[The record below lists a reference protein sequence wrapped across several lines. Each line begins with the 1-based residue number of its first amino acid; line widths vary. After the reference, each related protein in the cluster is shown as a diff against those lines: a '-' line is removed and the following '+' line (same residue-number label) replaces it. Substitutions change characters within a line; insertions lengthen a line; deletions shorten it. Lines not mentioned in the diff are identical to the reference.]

1 LKGRV
6 KKFLAPTLRDVANRA
21 HVSTASASRVL
32 NESTTVSLPIRERVE
47 EAVRSLGYTPNK
59 IATSLRRQ
67 STQTVSL
74 LVPDITNPFFA
85 DVAKAAARTL
95 RRAGYS
101 CLLCDT
107 EGDIAVEE
115 RDATLCLHRRVD
127 GMVVIS
133 NNSTAGFFEKLG
145 RQGLAIV
152 LVDRPAS
159 RDLDSVRVDNGDGTL
174 QVVAHLAARGQRRL
188 AIISGPLTLLP
199 ANERFDAFVTGLD
212 LHNLPRVDDYLHVT
226 GFSIPHGYDA
236 ARSLLALDPAPDAI
250 FAGNNT
256 LGIGA
261 IRAIKEAGCRIP
273 EDVAVIMFDD
283 VYLAE
288 SLEPPITV
296 IAQPTEQIGTVAA
309 QLLLERLEDPHRQPR
324 EVLLRPRLIARGSA

>member
-1 LKGRV
+1 M
-6 KKFLAPTLRDVANRA
+6 AP
-21 HVSTASASRVL
+21 S
-32 NESTTVSLPIRERVE
+32 IRERVE
-47 EAVRSLGYTPNK
+47 EAVRAFGYTPNRV
-59 IATSLRRQ
+59 ATSLRRQ

-74 LVPDITNPFFA
+74 LIPDITNPFFA
-85 DVAKAAARTL
+85 DVAKAADRTF
-95 RRAGYS
+95 RQAGYS

-107 EGDIAVEE
+107 EGDVAAEE
-115 RDATLCLHRRVD
+115 RDAVLSLHRRVD
-127 GMVVIS
+127 GMLVIS
-133 NNSTAGFFEKLG
+133 NNSTAAFFEKLG
-145 RQGLAIV
+145 RQGQAIV

-159 RDLDSVRVDNGDGTL
+159 RELDSVRVDNADGTL
-174 QVVAHLAARGQRRL
+174 QAVSHLAARGRRRL

-199 ANERFDAFVTGLD
+199 AQERLDAFVTGLS
-212 LHNLPRVDDYLHVT
+212 LHNLPRVEAYLHVT
-226 GFSIPHGYDA
+226 GWSITHGYEA
-236 ARSLLALDPAPDAI
+236 ARRLLELDPPPDAI

-261 IRAIKEAGCRIP
+261 IRAIKEKGCRLP

-309 QLLLERLEDPHRQPR
+309 QLLLERLGDPGRQPR
-324 EVLLRPRLIARGSA
+324 EVLLKPQLIRRRSA

>member
-1 LKGRV
+1 VGERVGR
-6 KKFLAPTLRDVANRA
+6 FQAPTLRDVARHA
-21 HVSTASASRVL
+21 RVSTATASRAL
-32 NESTTVSLPIRERVE
+32 NESATVSLPVRQRVE
-47 EAVRSLGYTPNK
+47 EAVRALGYTPNK

-74 LVPDITNPFFA
+74 LVPDITNLFFA
-85 DVAKAAARTL
+85 EVAKAAVRTL
-95 RRAGYS
+95 RRAGYF

-107 EGDIAVEE
+107 EGNVAAEE
-115 RDATLCLHRRVD
+115 RDATFCLHRRVD
-127 GMVVIS
+127 GMLVIS
-133 NNSTAGFFEKLG
+133 SNKTATFFENLG
-145 RQGLAIV
+145 RQGQVVV

-159 RDLDSVRVDNGDGTL
+159 RQLDSVRVDNTDGAL
-174 QVVAHLAARGQRRL
+174 QAVAHLAARGRRRL
-188 AIISGPLTLLP
+188 SIISGPLAFLP
-199 ANERFDAFVTGLD
+199 ARERFDAFVAGLD
-212 LHNLPRVDDYLHVT
+212 LHNLPRVEEYLHVT
-226 GFSIPHGYDA
+226 GWSIAHGYQA
-236 ARSLLALDPAPDAI
+236 ARLLLALDPPPDAI

-261 IRAIKEAGCRIP
+261 IRAIKELGCRIP

-309 QLLLERLEDPHRQPR
+309 QLLLERIDDPGRPPR
-324 EVLLRPRLIARGSA
+324 EVLLKPQLIVRGSV